1 MKEKGNNIFSEEEE
15 LMATFLKEKNL
26 EYANSIA
33 AEVHPKDTFY
43 TRYGKR
49 LLDLIIITPVIIVL
63 SPVYLLLS
71 IFNFINMGLP
81 IFYKQ
86 TRYGYNGRFYDIIK
100 FRSMRNVYT
109 KDGRQLEPSQRLT
122 RYGRVIR
129 KLSLDELPNL
139 INIFKGDMSIIGPRA
154 VPVFYMERMT
164 ERHKMLSAVRP
175 GLECP
180 RMIKINSEDE
190 ISNYFLTFENNIWY
204 VENVS
209 FVTDMKMIFS
219 LVKMVFT
226 FKERTKRAGGTS
238 FFVGYDE
245 KGRAISM
252 TLAKKIYEKEYADFL
267 GKVGKI

>member
-1 MKEKGNNIFSEEEE
+1 MKEKGNDIFSKEEE
-15 LMATFLKEKNL
+15 LMAQFLKEKNL
-26 EYANSIA
+26 MYANQIA
-33 AEVHPKDTFY
+33 AEVHPKNTFY

-49 LLDLIIITPVIIVL
+49 VLDLIIITPIIILL
-63 SPVYLLLS
+63 SPIYLILALL
-71 IFNFINMGLP
+71 NLINMGTP

-86 TRYGYNGRFYDIIK
+86 TRYGYKGKYYDIYK
-100 FRSMRNVYT
+100 FRSMKNLYT
-109 KDGRQLEPSQRLT
+109 NDGRQLSPNQRLT
-122 RYGRVIR
+122 KYGKLIR

-139 INIFKGDMSIIGPRA
+139 INIFRGEMSIIGPRG

-164 ERHKMLSAVRP
+164 ERHKMMSAVRP

-180 RMIKINSEDE
+180 RMIEIESQDE
-190 ISNYFLTFENNIWY
+190 ISNYLLTFENNIWY

-209 FVTDMKMIFS
+209 LLTDLKMFFC

-238 FFVGYDE
+238 FFVGYDN

-252 TLAKKIYEKEYADFL
+252 TLAKKLYGEQYLKM
-267 GKVGKI
+267 KVG